1 MNKYESKYFNTAL
14 LMNEALIKLLD
25 EKEYQYIS
33 IKELCNKAGVN
44 RSTFYLHY
52 DSMDELLEETIE
64 TINKRFYESFGDKSK
79 NFKISNNSKDLV
91 LVNKD
96 YLYPYLNFVKDNKIV
111 FKLSF
116 NKPDVFKSNI
126 TLSGMYNKIFI
137 PILEY
142 FNVPQRERKFLV
154 YYYLHGMLSVIKIW
168 LDDDCKE
175 SVDYIIE
182 LILKYTDLSNKC

>member
-64 TINKRFYESFGDKSK
+64 TINKRFYESFGEKAK
-79 NFKISNNSKDLV
+79 NFKLIADSKDLV
-91 LVNKD
+91 LINKD
-96 YLYPYLNFVKDNKIV
+96 YLEPYLNFIKNNKII
-111 FKLSF
+111 FKLSYD
-116 NKPDVFKSNI
+116 KPDVLKSNVNFGTI
-126 TLSGMYNKIFI
+126 YNKICI
-137 PILEY
+137 PILEH
-142 FNVPQRERKFLV
+142 FNVPQIERKYLV
-154 YYYLHGMLSVIKIW
+154 NYYMNGIMSIIKIW
-168 LDDDCKE
+168 LDDDCKD

-182 LILKYTDLSNKC
+182 LILKYTDLTGKY